1 MCLVAMNWRTGKP
14 PKDFVGFS
22 IEYREPKGERFFA
35 LKNRLSFPGTAGD
48 VNPNRLSTRLSPIQ
62 KFRWVHFPRNAEMD
76 GAFTYRVAPV
86 FMNARGELSYGDSQD
101 ASIDLSRETYPGLLN
116 VSFTR
121 GFVSSQAFVDKYVT
135 PFGASAISKLL
146 PPKADEGLDFKPTH
160 PKADEAL
167 AWMGF
172 EARGAVLELLD
183 EAIKDT
189 SAEVRVVA
197 YDLSEKEVVARL
209 LKLRSRLKIIIDD
222 SDKHGAPHSG
232 ESVAADRLQRSGAD
246 VKRQHMGNLQH
257 NKTIAV
263 SGTKVKGAICGS
275 TNFTW
280 RGFFVQNN
288 HAVILRNA
296 HSVAVFEKA
305 FDHYGANSSVA
316 GFGVTPS
323 ALWNDLKLTGLDA
336 KVAFSPHLA
345 SNALLSEVATDVA
358 ATSSSLFFSLA
369 FLYQTRGPIR
379 EAITKLQKDNQIFS
393 YGISD
398 HPVKGLDLKKPD
410 GKIVVVSPK
419 ELSKNLPEPFKKE
432 PTGGGGT
439 RLHHKFLVVD
449 FDQRSARVYFGSY
462 NFSGPADTS
471 NGENLLCIQD
481 RRVATSFVVEAVRIF
496 DHYHFRVAQTEAKKA
511 RKKLQLQPAPTSTIE
526 KPWWDEHYRN
536 ARKIRDREL
545 FA

>member
-1 MCLVAMNWRTGKP
+1 
-14 PKDFVGFS
+14 
-22 IEYREPKGERFFA
+22 
-35 LKNRLSFPGTAGD
+35 
-48 VNPNRLSTRLSPIQ
+48 
-62 KFRWVHFPRNAEMD
+62 
-76 GAFTYRVAPV
+76 
-86 FMNARGELSYGDSQD
+86 
-101 ASIDLSRETYPGLLN
+101 
-116 VSFTR
+116 
-121 GFVSSQAFVDKYVT
+121 VDKFVT
-135 PFGASAISKLL
+135 PIGASAISQLL
-146 PPKADEGLDFKPTH
+146 PLKADEGLDFKPTH

-172 EARGAVLELLD
+172 EARSAVIELLD
-183 EAIKDT
+183 EGIKDT
-189 SAEVRVVA
+189 SSEVRVVA
-197 YDLSEKEVVARL
+197 YDLSEREVVTRL

-222 SDKHGAPHSG
+222 SDKHGSPGSS
-232 ESVAADRLQRSGAD
+232 ESVAAARLQRSGAE

-257 NKTIAV
+257 NKTIVV
-263 SGTKVKGAICGS
+263 SGTKAKGAICGS

-305 FDHYGANSSVA
+305 FDNYWTNSSVA
-316 GFGVTPS
+316 DFGATQS
-323 ALWNDLKLTGLDA
+323 ALWNDLQMTGLEA
-336 KVAFSPHLA
+336 KAAFSPHIA
-345 SNALLSEVATDVA
+345 SNALLSEVAKDVA
-358 ATSSSLFFSLA
+358 STSSSLFFSLA
-369 FLYQTRGPIR
+369 FLYQTRGEIR
-379 EAITKLQKDNQIFS
+379 NAITKLQKDDQIFS

-410 GKIVVVSPK
+410 GKVVVVSPK

-449 FDQRSARVYFGSY
+449 FDQPSAHVYFGSY

-471 NGENLLCIQD
+471 NGENLLCIHD
-481 RRVATSFVVEAVRIF
+481 RRIATTFVVEAVRIF
-496 DHYHFRVAQTEAKKA
+496 DHYQFRVAQTEAKKA
-511 RKKLQLQPAPTSTIE
+511 RKKLQLQPLPINNGE